1 MIRLPPRSLDAATQQ
16 QLSQWQHEVD
26 SLATYPARVET
37 AKARFKDRNKK
48 GNATFDVVRVQLVAM
63 SHGARRCAYCE
74 DSVGDEVEHIWPKDF
89 FPERAFVWT
98 NYLYACGGCNG
109 AKLNRWRLRDAQGQ
123 LHDLRRTAAE
133 REAKTYDAP
142 PTGEPCFLDPRSED
156 PGAYL
161 HLDLVDTFE
170 ITPRPGLG
178 AWATDR
184 AAWTIEHLKLNERP
198 ELIDARA
205 GAYRC
210 FVDHAKAHLY
220 DLLVGAPAA
229 DLTRRRDA
237 LRRDDHPMVW
247 HEMKRQRAHHP
258 DLADLFTRAPELLDW

>member
-37 AKARFKDRNKK
+37 AKARFKERNKK
-48 GNATFDVVRVQLVAM
+48 GNVTFDVVRVQLVAM

-109 AKLNRWRLRDAQGQ
+109 AKLNRWRLRDAQG
-123 LHDLRRTAAE
+123 
-133 REAKTYDAP
+133 
-142 PTGEPCFLDPRSED
+142 
-156 PGAYL
+156 
-161 HLDLVDTFE
+161 
-170 ITPRPGLG
+170 
-178 AWATDR
+178 
-184 AAWTIEHLKLNERP
+184 
-198 ELIDARA
+198 
-205 GAYRC
+205 
-210 FVDHAKAHLY
+210 
-220 DLLVGAPAA
+220 LLVGAPAA